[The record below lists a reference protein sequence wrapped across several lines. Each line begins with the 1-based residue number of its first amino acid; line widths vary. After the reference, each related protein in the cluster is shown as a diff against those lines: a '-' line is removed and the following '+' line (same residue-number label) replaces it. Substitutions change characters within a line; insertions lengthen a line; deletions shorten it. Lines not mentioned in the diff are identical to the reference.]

1 LFDSKELNHE
11 KIPSNILLVEK
22 TKNIVNPFKTNTTT
36 LSTTKI
42 LGFADYK
49 YRDYA
54 LRWYRRLNDLGYK
67 EQVIVAVDEA
77 AATSSVTTDPKFEGK
92 NFPTNPVQL
101 GRRTPESIGDKFL
114 EGDGSMSMISHQMD
128 TLY

>member
-67 EQVIVAVDEA
+67 EQVIVAVGQA
-77 AATSSVTTDPKFEGK
+77 ATTDPKFDGK
-92 NFPTNPVQL
+92 NLPTNPVQL

-114 EGDGSMSMISHQMD
+114 EGDGSMSMSSHQMD